1 LYNIP
6 YMELKVLAI
15 AMVVTSHSDLLT
27 INYLEHGA
35 SVFLVI
41 IILITLFFKLP
52 VNLYQGSTSD
62 E

>member
-1 LYNIP
+1 
-6 YMELKVLAI
+6 MELKVLAI